1 MDNILS
7 WIFID
12 ETSTPEEIRSILT
25 PDEEA
30 VASYKTVRDTAT
42 FTTKR
47 LVVIDSQGITGR
59 KKEIYSIPYSSILM
73 WSTENAGTFDL
84 DGEVTLWTRMGHIKI
99 QLRRDIDVR
108 HFETLLADAI
118 L

>member
-12 ETSTPEEIRSILT
+12 ETSTPEEISSILT

-73 WSTENAGTFDL
+73 WSTENAGKFDF
-84 DGEVTLWTRMGHIKI
+84 DSEVELWTKAGHIKI
-99 QLRRDIDVR
+99 SLKKGVDVR
-108 HFETLLADAI
+108 KFDTLLAKVV